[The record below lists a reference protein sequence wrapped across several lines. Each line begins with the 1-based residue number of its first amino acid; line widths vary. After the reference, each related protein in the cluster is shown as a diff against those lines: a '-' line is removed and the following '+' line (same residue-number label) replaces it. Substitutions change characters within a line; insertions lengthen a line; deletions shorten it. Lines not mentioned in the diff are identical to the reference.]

1 MRPALAVL
9 LFLAA
14 AAPLASQE
22 PAPAEAPAPA
32 PAAPARPKPAE
43 APAISTAAVKR
54 AKPAVPVT
62 APLTPS
68 VPPAVPPARPAAA
81 EPGRLSEGVI
91 RLGRDIELRAG
102 QEVAGPVVAFGG
114 SVAADCE
121 VDGPVMALGGS
132 VRLGPLAA
140 VNGPVV
146 AIGGGVQIDPA
157 ARIDGP
163 VVDLPGARLFAKG
176 LAALV
181 TVLATLAGLAV
192 FGKLLAGAGWL
203 LVGVV
208 LWAMFP
214 DALKN
219 TRDALER
226 QLPAC
231 LVWGL
236 VAWPALTVIGITFLV
251 SILGLPLVP
260 LVALLGAAAYVWGS
274 VAVGFWIGTRL
285 GRGRWESA
293 GLSLVL
299 GLALLKLL
307 AFIPVVRWLALLATA
322 VLGAGAAFASRF
334 GLREPG
340 LIAPADPR

>member
-1 MRPALAVL
+1 MRSIFPL
-9 LFLAA
+9 LLAA
-14 AAPLASQE
+14 AFVRSQE
-22 PAPAEAPAPA
+22 SPPPSEPAPAPA
-32 PAAPARPKPAE
+32 PR
-43 APAISTAAVKR
+43 APAISTAPVR
-54 AKPAVPVT
+54 RPKPAAPIT
-62 APLTPS
+62 KPLTLSAPT
-68 VPPAVPPARPAAA
+68 AVPPAEPLSA

-91 RLGRDIELRAG
+91 RLGRDIDLRAG
-102 QEVAGPVVAFGG
+102 QEVSGPVIAFGG

-121 VDGPVMALGGS
+121 IDGPVMALGGW
-132 VRLGPLAA
+132 VRLGPRAA

-146 AIGGGVQIDPA
+146 ALGGGVELDPA

-163 VVDLPGARLFAKG
+163 VVDIPGARLVGKG

-203 LVGVV
+203 LVGII

-236 VAWPALTVIGITFLV
+236 VAWPALTLIGVTFGV

-274 VAVGFWIGTRL
+274 VAVGFWIGARL

-293 GLSLVL
+293 LLSIIL

-307 AFIPVVRWLALLATA
+307 AFIPVVRWLAILVTA
-322 VLGAGAAFASRF
+322 VLGAGATFASRF
-334 GLREPG
+334 GLKEPG
-340 LIAPADPR
+340 LIAPATPR